1 MYWCMLLIP
10 ILLVGDREKRFLAS
24 EQDSLKAMKRI
35 YFGICVYNLQREKQ
49 LLLAGSYLIHAR
61 LVIADVTS

>member
-1 MYWCMLLIP
+1 
-10 ILLVGDREKRFLAS
+10 
-24 EQDSLKAMKRI
+24 MKRI

-49 LLLAGSYLIHAR
+49 LLLAGRYLIHAR